1 MKKKT
6 SSQSLYVIFGVVIAL
21 LVALIG
27 YFVYLL
33 VSPSTTASDTATP
46 TNTNGVVAEN
56 VNADK
61 TKKKKKTNT
70 NATVNENANA
80 TTNDNTNVNASTDG
94 LVEPKPEDDTAT
106 EDTTEETATEPEADA
121 AEVVAGEGEQVVT
134 LYFPK
139 AGTSCGEVFPV
150 KRAITPEAD
159 LYGQILLADMAGP
172 TDEETGYAS
181 AIPSGLRLR
190 RVEYTAA
197 GPVVYVNEAWD
208 DADDCDQQTAEAQ
221 LIETANAMFDFTA
234 GTAGEVIVGYPA
246 DAAEAE
252 ETTE

>member
-46 TNTNGVVAEN
+46 TNTNEVVVEN

-70 NATVNENANA
+70 NATVNENANTA
-80 TTNDNTNVNASTDG
+80 TNDNANASTDG

-106 EDTTEETATEPEADA
+106 ADTTEADTAAE
-121 AEVVAGEGEQVVT
+121 EVVAGEGEQVVT
-134 LYFPK
+134 VYFPK
-139 AGTSCGEVFPV
+139 AGSSCGEVFPV

-190 RVEYTAA
+190 RVEYSAT

-208 DADDCDQQTAEAQ
+208 DADDCDQQTAKAQ

-234 GTAGEVIVGYPA
+234 GTVGEVIVGYPE
-246 DAAEAE
+246 DAVEEEETTTDE